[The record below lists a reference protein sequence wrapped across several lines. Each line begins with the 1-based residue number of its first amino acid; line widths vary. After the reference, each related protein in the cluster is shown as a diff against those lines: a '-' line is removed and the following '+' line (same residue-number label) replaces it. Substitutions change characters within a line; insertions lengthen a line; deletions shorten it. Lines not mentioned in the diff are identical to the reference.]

1 MNVWDRIRGR
11 REAERAMGPGD
22 FNRAGRRRM
31 GFRGRL
37 YGIQRETFLPRY
49 VRRHANE
56 VVALPF
62 TWRTRNDM
70 WGRRERKVRN
80 KIDRL
85 NRKYGLA

>member
-1 MNVWDRIRGR
+1 VNIWDRILHKRK
-11 REAERAMGPGD
+11 AEQALGPGD
-22 FNRAGRRRM
+22 FNRAGRRAR
-31 GFRGRL
+31 GWRGRL
-37 YGIQRETFLPRY
+37 HAVSRETFLPRY

-56 VVALPF
+56 VIALPF

-85 NRKYGLA
+85 NRKYGLG